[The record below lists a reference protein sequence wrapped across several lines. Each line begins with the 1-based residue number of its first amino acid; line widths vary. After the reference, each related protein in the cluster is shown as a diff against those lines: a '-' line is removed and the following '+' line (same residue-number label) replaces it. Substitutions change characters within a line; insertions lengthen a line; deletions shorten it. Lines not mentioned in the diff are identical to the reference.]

1 MSELR
6 KVVAEGLANEYR
18 EIQKAVHKWVDPLST
33 EQIWTNPFAFGNT
46 IGHLLLHL
54 TGNLS
59 HYVGAEIARTG
70 YVRNRPLEFTD
81 DTRRSK
87 DDVLRAFDQAV
98 AMVLETIGAQSEE
111 DWCTPYTAAGH
122 DAADRFSIVM
132 HCATHLNH
140 HLGQIIVVARQLGA
154 SSATPKGHV

>member
-1 MSELR
+1 MSDLR
-6 KVVAEGLANEYR
+6 AVVARGMASEYQELA
-18 EIQKAVHKWVDPLST
+18 KAVHQWVDPLST

-59 HYVGAEIARTG
+59 NYVGAEIARTG
-70 YVRNRPLEFTD
+70 YVRDRPLEFSD
-81 DTRRSK
+81 DTRRSQE
-87 DDVLRAFDQAV
+87 DVLRAFDEAV
-98 AMVLETIGAQSEE
+98 AMVLATIGAQSEQ

-122 DAADRFSIVM
+122 DAADRFSIVV

-140 HLGQIIVVARQLGA
+140 HLGQIIVLARQVA
-154 SSATPKGHV
+154 VPR

>member
-1 MSELR
+1 MSDLR
-6 KVVAEGLANEYR
+6 AVVAQGLAHEYR
-18 EIQKAVHKWVDPLST
+18 DLAKAVHKWVDPLTT

-59 HYVGAEIARTG
+59 NYVGAEIARTG
-70 YVRNRPLEFTD
+70 YVRDRPLEFSD
-81 DTRRSK
+81 DTKRSK
-87 DDVLRAFDQAV
+87 EEVLRAFDAAV
-98 AMVLETIGAQSEE
+98 AMVLATVEAQSEQ

-140 HLGQIIVVARQLGA
+140 HLGQIIVLARQVTA
-154 SSATPKGHV
+154 SR

>member
-1 MSELR
+1 MSDLR
-6 KVVAEGLANEYR
+6 AVVARGLANEYR
-18 EIQKAVHKWVDPLST
+18 DLAKAVHKWVDPLTT

-46 IGHLLLHL
+46 VGHLLLHL

-59 HYVGAEIARTG
+59 NYVGAEIARTG
-70 YVRNRPLEFTD
+70 YVRNRPLEFSD
-81 DTRRSK
+81 DRRRSK
-87 DDVLRAFDQAV
+87 EDVLRAFDETV
-98 AMVLETIGAQSEE
+98 AMVLATVEAQSEQ

-140 HLGQIIVVARQLGA
+140 HLGQIIVLARQLGTA
-154 SSATPKGHV
+154 PPPAR

>member
-1 MSELR
+1 MSDLR
-6 KVVAEGLANEYR
+6 AVVAGGLANEYSALA
-18 EIQKAVHKWVDPLST
+18 ESVHKWVDPLST
-33 EQIWTNPFAFGNT
+33 EQIWTNPNGFGNT

-59 HYVGAEIARTG
+59 NYVGAEIARTG
-70 YVRNRPLEFTD
+70 YVRNRPLEFSD

-87 DDVLRAFDQAV
+87 EDVLRAFDEAV
-98 AMVLETIGAQSEE
+98 AMVLATIAAQSEQ

-140 HLGQIIVVARQLGA
+140 HLGQIIVLARQAAG
-154 SSATPKGHV
+154 PR

>member
-1 MSELR
+1 MSDLR
-6 KVVAEGLANEYR
+6 AVVARGLANEYQELAR
-18 EIQKAVHKWVDPLST
+18 AVHKWVDPLST
-33 EQIWTNPFAFGNT
+33 EQIWTNPNGFGNT

-59 HYVGAEIARTG
+59 NYVGAEIARTG
-70 YVRNRPLEFTD
+70 YVRNRPLEFSD
-81 DTRRSK
+81 DTRRPK
-87 DDVLRAFDQAV
+87 EDVLRAFDEAV
-98 AMVLETIGAQSEE
+98 AMVLATIAAQSEE

-140 HLGQIIVVARQLGA
+140 HLGQIIVLARQAAG
-154 SSATPKGHV
+154 PR

>member
-1 MSELR
+1 MSDLR
-6 KVVAEGLANEYR
+6 AVVAGGLVQEYR
-18 EIQKAVHKWVDPLST
+18 ALAESVHRWVDPLTT

-59 HYVGAEIARTG
+59 NYVGAEIAGTG
-70 YVRNRPLEFTD
+70 YVRNRPLEFSD
-81 DTRRSK
+81 DTRRPK
-87 DDVLRAFDQAV
+87 EDVLRAFDETV
-98 AMVLETIGAQSEE
+98 ALVLATIEGQTER

-122 DAADRFSIVM
+122 DAADRFTIVM

-140 HLGQIIVVARQLGA
+140 HLGQIIVLARQVAG
-154 SSATPKGHV
+154 PR

>member
-1 MSELR
+1 MSDLR
-6 KVVAEGLANEYR
+6 AVVAGGLANEYGALA
-18 EIQKAVHKWVDPLST
+18 ESVHKWVDPLST

-59 HYVGAEIARTG
+59 NYIGAEIARTG
-70 YVRNRPLEFTD
+70 YVRNRPLEFSD

-87 DDVLRAFDQAV
+87 EDVLRAFDEAV
-98 AMVLETIGAQSEE
+98 AMVLATIAAQSEQ

-122 DAADRFSIVM
+122 DAADRFAIVM

-140 HLGQIIVVARQLGA
+140 HLGQIIVLARQVAG
-154 SSATPKGHV
+154 PR

>member
-1 MSELR
+1 MSDLR
-6 KVVAEGLANEYR
+6 AVVARGLVKEY
-18 EIQKAVHKWVDPLST
+18 EALAQSVHQWVDPLSS
-33 EQIWTNPFAFGNT
+33 EQIWTNPLPFGNT
-46 IGHLLLHL
+46 VGHLLLHL

-59 HYVGAEIARTG
+59 NYVGAEIARTG

-81 DTRRSK
+81 AARRPK
-87 DDVLRAFDQAV
+87 DEVLRAFDEAV
-98 AMVLETIGAQSEE
+98 AMVIGTIESQSEQ

-140 HLGQIIVVARQLGA
+140 HLGQIIVLARALAVPGA
-154 SSATPKGHV
+154 GR

>member
-1 MSELR
+1 MSEMR
-6 KVVAEGLANEYR
+6 AVVAEGLANEYR
-18 EIQKAVHKWVDPLST
+18 QLQKAVHQWVDPLST
-33 EQIWTNPFAFGNT
+33 AQLWTNPFPFGNT

-59 HYVGAEIARTG
+59 YYVGAEIAGTG

-81 DTRRSK
+81 DTHRAK
-87 DDVLRAFDQAV
+87 DDVLRAFDGAV
-98 AMVLETIGAQSEE
+98 DMVVKTIGAQSEQ

-122 DAADRFSIVM
+122 DAGDRFSIVM

-140 HLGQIIVVARQLGA
+140 HLGQIIVLARALA
-154 SSATPKGHV
+154 DNAAVDD

>member
-1 MSELR
+1 MSDL
-6 KVVAEGLANEYR
+6 KAVVAEGLAHEYEDLR
-18 EIQKAVHKWVDPLST
+18 KAVHKWVDPLST

-46 IGHLLLHL
+46 VGHLLLHL

-59 HYVGAEIARTG
+59 NYVGAEIARTG
-70 YVRNRPLEFTD
+70 YVRNRPLEFAD
-81 DTRRSK
+81 DARRTK
-87 DDVLRAFDQAV
+87 EDVLGAFDAAV
-98 AMVLETIGAQSEE
+98 DMVVATVRAQSAE

-140 HLGQIIVVARQLGA
+140 HLGQIIVLARQLDA
-154 SSATPKGHV
+154 APR